1 MDEEKPDT
9 ILKSVANDRKDV
21 NERRRFEA
29 IAKSIMIL
37 LFDAI
42 DLFRFQIGYGVWKF
56 DGSRVPETWNAE
68 ECENGKWKQ
77 QQHKKTTN
85 F

>member
-29 IAKSIMIL
+29 IAKNIV
-37 LFDAI
+37 LF
-42 DLFRFQIGYGVWKF
+42 V
-56 DGSRVPETWNAE
+56 V
-68 ECENGKWKQ
+68 
-77 QQHKKTTN
+77 
-85 F
+85 